1 MATIPE
7 IKEHLPGLHKI
18 LYDRACE
25 VIDKEKDLYGFSLRT
40 AKEFKH
46 GDASSLKRSFDWSE
60 SPEYINETLFWN
72 HLHYWS
78 IKDILKD
85 KRYSQYQTQTI
96 IHDMW
101 I

>member
-7 IKEHLPGLHKI
+7 IKKHLPGLYKI

-25 VIDKEKDLYGFSLRT
+25 VIDKEKDMYGFSLRS

-46 GDASSLKRSFDWSE
+46 GLAYSLMNAFTWCT
-60 SPEYINETLFWN
+60 SPEKDENDFWN
-72 HLHYWS
+72 ALYDMP
-78 IKDILKD
+78 IQKALKD
-85 KRYSQYQTQTI
+85 ERYFQYQTEII

>member
-7 IKEHLPGLHKI
+7 IKEHLPGLYKI

-25 VIDKEKDLYGFSLRT
+25 VIDKDKDMYGFSLRA

-46 GDASSLKRSFDWSE
+46 GLEHSLMSAFSWCG
-60 SPEYINETLFWN
+60 SPEKDKNDFWSA
-72 HLHYWS
+72 LYRIS
-78 IKDILKD
+78 IQKALKD
-85 KRYSQYQTQTI
+85 KRYSQYQTETI